1 MQQALLE
8 VGVVVFSDGVELFDV
23 IFFEDISHHV
33 LAVDDHLQISVLVF
47 CLEGEFLAASD
58 TVSHFQQ
65 LLCDL

>member
-23 IFFEDISHHV
+23 IFFEDFFDHV
-33 LAVDDHLQISVLVF
+33 LAVDDHLQVFVFVF

-58 TVSHFQQ
+58 AVSHFQQ
-65 LLCDL
+65 LFGNL